1 VRAPGIVAWRA
12 EPTIIEIA
20 VAKGGSTLLTI
31 EERRVGDVTIL
42 ELRGQL
48 VLYEGELTFR
58 TTVDRLSQE
67 GQRKIVVDLR
77 NVDYIDSAG
86 VGILVG
92 KYLSMRRQ
100 DGDVKL
106 LHPSPR
112 TLRVMGIAHLLTV
125 FETFETEDAA
135 VRSFEQGTKAKGH

>member
-1 VRAPGIVAWRA
+1 
-12 EPTIIEIA
+12 
-20 VAKGGSTLLTI
+20 LLTI
-31 EERRVGDVTIL
+31 DERRVGDVTIL

-48 VLYEGELTFR
+48 VLYEGEVTFR
-58 TTVDRLSQE
+58 TTVERLVQE
-67 GQRKIVVDLR
+67 NQQKIVVDLR

-92 KYLSMRRQ
+92 KYLSLRRQ
-100 DGDVKL
+100 GGDVKL

-135 VRSFEQGTKAKGH
+135 VRSFQHGARAKGL

>member
-1 VRAPGIVAWRA
+1 
-12 EPTIIEIA
+12 
-20 VAKGGSTLLTI
+20 LLTI

-48 VLYEGELTFR
+48 VLYEGEVTFR

-135 VRSFEQGTKAKGH
+135 VRSFEQDTKAKGH

>member
-1 VRAPGIVAWRA
+1 M
-12 EPTIIEIA
+12 
-20 VAKGGSTLLTI
+20 LTI

-42 ELRGQL
+42 QLGGQL
-48 VLYEGELTFR
+48 VLYDGELVFR
-58 TTVDRLSQE
+58 TAVDRLVQE
-67 GQRKIVVDLR
+67 GRKQIVVDLR

-92 KYLSMRRQ
+92 KYLSLRRQ
-100 DGDVKL
+100 EGDVKL

-125 FETFETEDAA
+125 FEVFETEDAA
-135 VRSFEQGTKAKGH
+135 ILSFQKGSTAKGN